1 MAKTPAQRIKKHGAN
16 AAVPQHHLP
25 PVINPTTS
33 RTPQKAQ
40 SNSNLIVIAGV
51 VASLFLFW
59 YLHLLTLNQ
68 LTQLS
73 GGQAMPDSLVGGFD
87 QGFVEQLRA
96 AMDADARG
104 QLSYVHKTAGMLFP
118 LIFGFTWLLLIGTN
132 VARKSLRWA
141 LWALPLLFAA
151 VRLWGNTVIDAMMS
165 ADTLD
170 AGQVALASGLTV
182 AGWALLALSL
192 VAGGAAVFLGRKA
205 AAASRHHGT
214 CPVLIRA
221 ATGLFSIPGLR
232 TRDMSTS
239 PWLLAAGHVQPVS
252 PWTSLRQSRA
262 RDMSSHGQRALAQW
276 SMSIPV
282 ALGMSPAG
290 ATEGHVQP
298 WTQPLDILPLCPV
311 PPASGGHVHSAAG
324 SGYVRQEFKGLLRT
338 LRGSGL
344 LKVVG
349 GFQQVL
355 PRFGPVS
362 QCGVRPA
369 QQQRRLAQNLRRRLF
384 RDREICSRMSTADFG
399 SPARKFQW
407 PRFSFSNSESS
418 SGCRQ

>member
-87 QGFVEQLRA
+87 LGFVEHLRT

-104 QLSYVHKTAGMLFP
+104 QLNYVHKTAGMLFP

-141 LWALPLLFAA
+141 LWSLPLLFAA
-151 VRLWGNTVIDAMMS
+151 VRLWGNTVIDEMMS

-170 AGQVALASGLTV
+170 GGQVALASGLTV
-182 AGWALLALSL
+182 AGWVLLALSV
-192 VAGGAAVFLGRKA
+192 VAGVAAVFVGRKA
-205 AAASRHHGT
+205 AAAS
-214 CPVLIRA
+214 
-221 ATGLFSIPGLR
+221 ATP
-232 TRDMSTS
+232 
-239 PWLLAAGHVQPVS
+239 GHVQS
-252 PWTSLRQSRA
+252 
-262 RDMSSHGQRALAQW
+262 
-276 SMSIPV
+276 
-282 ALGMSPAG
+282 
-290 ATEGHVQP
+290 
-298 WTQPLDILPLCPV
+298 
-311 PPASGGHVHSAAG
+311 
-324 SGYVRQEFKGLLRT
+324 
-338 LRGSGL
+338 
-344 LKVVG
+344 
-349 GFQQVL
+349 
-355 PRFGPVS
+355 
-362 QCGVRPA
+362 
-369 QQQRRLAQNLRRRLF
+369 
-384 RDREICSRMSTADFG
+384 
-399 SPARKFQW
+399 
-407 PRFSFSNSESS
+407 
-418 SGCRQ
+418 